1 MLERPPELEKELE
14 KAAQEFEKRQAALT
28 PLNLLEDSSPENVS
42 RYLDQRIENVIQEM
56 ATREATLL
64 KLKDPT
70 AREKM
75 IEIFKELLASKPS
88 PEVGENR
95 REALKYYM
103 QETVKTR
110 LDALKKGVKGFS
122 SKDFEKGIEK
132 MIEKKIQEF
141 RKIKKAA

>member
-75 IEIFKELLASKPS
+75 IESFKELLASKPS
-88 PEVGENR
+88 PEVEENR
-95 REALKYYM
+95 HEALKYYM

-110 LDALKKGVKGFS
+110 LDALKKGVKDFS
-122 SKDFEKGIEK
+122 SKDFEKGVEK